1 MHDVSLSLSPR
12 RWPAS
17 ERIIAGSVAMA
28 MTLSSL
34 VGFTTPAFA
43 QPVPEPVPGEGVPPV
58 IGRPK
63 PRPQPQPGQPQPG
76 QPQPGV
82 PGDEGVIRADG
93 QKPGVIDT
101 KDGDKKGFNAGG
113 GGEAV
118 PGGEIPGDLPPGVEN
133 SETKVEN
140 VIEWK
145 TNFEQGIKCKKIPL
159 DAKIR
164 LDFNEIN
171 LGDLTKFISCVTE
184 QNFLLTGGVN
194 RAATVSI
201 LSPKPVSAYEAYK
214 AYLSALEA
222 NGLTVV
228 PNGKF
233 LEIVNSGE
241 SKSRGGPI
249 YGVNRGGPD
258 TDQMVTR
265 LIQLDHIQAEEI
277 LPVIEKFKTGP
288 ADITV
293 YGPTNTLIITD
304 TGTNIRRL
312 MKLIGDLDVPIGKE
326 RIWIRPVV
334 NAAATDVANL
344 LSQIIGEKAGKGGA
358 GAAGAAGA
366 VRAAGNRQARINKVQ
381 ANPQVAPNPAAPPDA
396 GGGSSVVGDAQDL
409 TNIQVS
415 KMIADERTNSLIF
428 VATRTAYLQIDK
440 IVRKLDVAIP
450 GEGSIHIHPLENA
463 DAEEI
468 AQTLSALASG
478 RAAAGGK
485 RGAGAPGAA
494 PTGAPAAAGGAVGEM
509 FQGDIKITAYK
520 PKNSLVIESSLK
532 DYQSLQ
538 KVIRLLDVRRKQVYV
553 EAIVME
559 IAQNQDKSTSFS
571 GSGGTTFDVDGST
584 IPLMFGAGGLAADLK
599 GIADTLG
606 KGGGAVGLIGP
617 PVEIP
622 SGGVGGETVSV
633 SLIGFTLKALQTTT
647 NVNVL
652 STPHI
657 LTLENEEAQ
666 IQVGKRRP
674 YSTLG
679 AAGGLGN
686 IANLL
691 GGSTGTN
698 SATSGLLGSLGGLA
712 GLGGLG
718 GAGVQYVDIDLTLK
732 IKPTVNASDFVRME
746 IEQSIDDIDG
756 LGVGDAPITSKR
768 KVNNVVEVHDGQAV
782 VIGGLIRDQESESV
796 SKVPFLGDIPLLGL
810 LFRKTTKTVEKRNL
824 IMIIVPHVIK
834 DPSDLKRL
842 HEQRMEEYRAF
853 ARTMGEREKEYSGEL
868 DYRKKSGIVHDAHET
883 VLKARTEREMRERLL
898 YDATDIDP
906 VGPPESHDIEYDPRK
921 SGAAPEEGAPPPA
934 KVDPKK
940 KPAPKAEGK

>member
-1 MHDVSLSLSPR
+1 MTAERTPLGRDVPNRNPWGSPR
-12 RWPAS
+12 MQP
-17 ERIIAGSVAMA
+17 
-28 MTLSSL
+28 LQSL
-34 VGFTTPAFA
+34 LCTGALAVLLAPTSALA
-43 QPVPEPVPGEGVPPV
+43 QNTPEPPPEGTPTPPV
-58 IGRPK
+58 VEGDPR
-63 PRPQPQPGQPQPG
+63 RPQPI
-76 QPQPGV
+76 
-82 PGDEGVIRADG
+82 IRTEG

-101 KDGDKKGFNAGG
+101 EDGGDKKGFQGG
-113 GGEAV
+113 GGATE
-118 PGGEIPGDLPPGVEN
+118 PGAELPPAVED

-171 LGDLTKFISCVTE
+171 LGDLTKFISCITE

-194 RAATVSI
+194 KSATVSI
-201 LSPKPVSAYEAYK
+201 LSPRPVTTFEAYK

-222 NGLTVV
+222 NGLTIV
-228 PNGKF
+228 PNGNF
-233 LEIVNSGE
+233 LEIVPSGE
-241 SKSRGGPI
+241 SRTKGGPI
-249 YGVNRGGPD
+249 YGPKNTGPN
-258 TDQMVTR
+258 TDQIVTR
-265 LIQLDHIQAEEI
+265 LIQLDHIPADEI
-277 LPVIEKFKTGP
+277 LPVIEKFKTGA

-293 YGPTNTLIITD
+293 YGPTNTIIITD
-304 TGTNIRRL
+304 TGANIRRL
-312 MKLIGDLDVPIGKE
+312 LKLIADLDVPVGKE

-334 NAAATDVANL
+334 NASATEIAGL
-344 LSQIIGEKAGKGGA
+344 LGQIIGEAAGGA
-358 GAAGAAGA
+358 ATPTPA
-366 VRAAGNRQARINKVQ
+366 RARTPSRRVTPTTK
-381 ANPQVAPNPAAPPDA
+381 PAAPTPD
-396 GGGSSVVGDAQDL
+396 GGTSVIGETQDL

-440 IVRKLDVAIP
+440 IVRRLDVAIP

-468 AQTLSALASG
+468 AQTLQALAQG
-478 RAAAGGK
+478 RSSTGTTR
-485 RGAGAPGAA
+485 RGTS
-494 PTGAPAAAGGAVGEM
+494 PTNQPPANTGQTGGAVGEM
-509 FQGDIKITAYK
+509 FEGEVKITAYA

-532 DYQSLQ
+532 DYLSLQ
-538 KVIRLLDVRRKQVYV
+538 KVIRQLDVRRKQVYV

-559 IAQNQDKSTSFS
+559 IAQNKDRQVGFS
-571 GSGGTTFDVDGST
+571 GSAGTTFDIDGET
-584 IPLMFGAGGLAADLK
+584 IPLMFGAGGLAADLQ

-606 KGGGAVGLIGP
+606 KGGGGIGLIGP
-617 PVEIP
+617 PVDIP
-622 SGGVGGETVSV
+622 AGGVDGGTVSV

-657 LTLENEEAQ
+657 LTLENEEAE

-679 AAGGLGN
+679 IGGGLGN
-686 IANLL
+686 L
-691 GGSTGTN
+691 G
-698 SATSGLLGSLGGLA
+698 GLLG

-718 GAGVQYVDIDLTLK
+718 GNTGNLGNLGNLGGLGGLGLGGLGLGGLGNAGVQYVDIDLTLK

-768 KVNNVVEVHDGQAV
+768 KVSNVVEVRDGQAV
-782 VIGGLIRDQESESV
+782 VIGGLIRDQESETV
-796 SKVPFLGDIPLLGL
+796 AKVPFLGDIPLLGL
-810 LFRKTTKTVEKRNL
+810 LFRKTTKTTEKRNL

-842 HEQRMEEYRAF
+842 HEKRMEEYREF
-853 ARTMGEREKEYSGEL
+853 ARTMAEREKEYAGEL
-868 DYRKKSGIVHDAHET
+868 DYRKKSGLLHDVHET
-883 VLKARTEREMRERLL
+883 VQKARSERELRERLL
-898 YDATDIDP
+898 YDGTDIDP
-906 VGPPESHDIEYDPRK
+906 VGPPETHDIEYDPRD
-921 SGAAPEEGAPPPA
+921 SVPNGGPQDSRAPAPGEPPERGTGVEDEGGDEGADRFA
-934 KVDPKK
+934 G
-940 KPAPKAEGK
+940 ER

>member
-1 MHDVSLSLSPR
+1 MQPSEPSILTRLRGAR
-12 RWPAS
+12 RTPLLQ
-17 ERIIAGSVAMA
+17 SVAALVA
-28 MTLSSL
+28 MGL
-34 VGFTTPAFA
+34 AFPTVALA
-43 QPVPEPVPGEGVPPV
+43 QPAPEPPPEGTPVPGEGVPPV
-58 IGRPK
+58 VK
-63 PRPQPQPGQPQPG
+63 PDPRRPQPIIRT
-76 QPQPGV
+76 
-82 PGDEGVIRADG
+82 EGG
-93 QKPGVIDT
+93 KPGVIDT
-101 KDGDKKGFNAGG
+101 GDGDKKGFTG
-113 GGEAV
+113 GGENAD
-118 PGGEIPGDLPPGVEN
+118 PANELPPGVTD
-133 SETKVEN
+133 SETKIEE

-164 LDFNEIN
+164 LDFNEIT

-194 RAATVSI
+194 KSATVSI
-201 LSPKPVSAYEAYK
+201 LSPKPVTAYEAYK

-228 PNGKF
+228 PNGQF

-241 SKSRGGPI
+241 SKNKGGPI
-249 YGVNRGGPD
+249 YGVKSSGPN

-265 LIQLDHIQAEEI
+265 LIQLDHIPAEEI
-277 LPVIEKFKTGP
+277 LPVIEKFKTGA

-304 TGTNIRRL
+304 TGSNIRRL
-312 MKLIGDLDVPIGKE
+312 MKLIGDLDVPVGKE

-334 NAAATDVANL
+334 NASAAEIAAL
-344 LSQIIGEKAGKGGA
+344 LGQIIGDGGA
-358 GAAGAAGA
+358 APTPNKPRTTSSSSK
-366 VRAAGNRQARINKVQ
+366 RAPTKNVPNI
-381 ANPQVAPNPAAPPDA
+381 PNPSPADA
-396 GGGSSVVGDAQDL
+396 GGGTSVVGETPDL
-409 TNIQVS
+409 ANIQVS

-440 IVRKLDVAIP
+440 IVRRLDVAIP

-468 AQTLSALASG
+468 ASTLSALAGGRPSG
-478 RAAAGGK
+478 TSRRTGGT
-485 RGAGAPGAA
+485 ANTPAPG
-494 PTGAPAAAGGAVGEM
+494 GNAPAPGGAVGEM
-509 FQGDIKITAYK
+509 FEGEVKITAYK

-532 DYQSLQ
+532 DYQALQ
-538 KVIRLLDVRRKQVYV
+538 KVIRQLDVRRKQVYV

-559 IAQNQDKSTSFS
+559 IAQNKDRQIGFS
-571 GSGGTTFDVDGST
+571 GSAGTTFDVSGET
-584 IPLMFGAGGLAADLK
+584 IPLLFGAGGLAADLQ

-606 KGGGAVGLIGP
+606 KGGGGVGLIGP
-617 PVEIP
+617 PVDIP
-622 SGGVGGETVSV
+622 AGGVDGGTVSV

-657 LTLENEEAQ
+657 LTLENEEAE

-679 AAGGLGN
+679 VGGGLGN
-686 IANLL
+686 IAGLL
-691 GGSTGTN
+691 GGLGGGQTG
-698 SATSGLLGSLGGLA
+698 GLGGLGGLA

-718 GAGVQYVDIDLTLK
+718 GLGNAGVQYVDIDLTLK

-768 KVNNVVEVHDGQAV
+768 KVSNVVEVRDGQAV
-782 VIGGLIRDQESESV
+782 VIGGLIRDQESETV

-842 HEQRMEEYRAF
+842 HEQRMKEYRDF

-868 DYRKKSGIVHDAHET
+868 DYRKKSGILHDVHQT
-883 VLKARTEREMRERLL
+883 VNKVRSEREMRERML
-898 YDATDIDP
+898 YDGSDIDP
-906 VGPPESHDIEYDPRK
+906 VGPPETHDIEYDPRDAVPK
-921 SGAAPEEGAPPPA
+921 DAPSP
-934 KVDPKK
+934 K
-940 KPAPKAEGK
+940 KPAPPKGTKNEVPGDDGDTAEINGKQE

>member
-1 MHDVSLSLSPR
+1 MQP
-12 RWPAS
+12 S
-17 ERIIAGSVAMA
+17 EPSILTRLRAARATPVLQTMV
-28 MTLSSL
+28 TLIVMGL
-34 VGFTTPAFA
+34 AFPTVAFA
-43 QPVPEPVPGEGVPPV
+43 QPVPEPTPGGTPVPGEGVPPV
-58 IGRPK
+58 VK
-63 PRPQPQPGQPQPG
+63 PDPRRPQPIIRT
-76 QPQPGV
+76 
-82 PGDEGVIRADG
+82 EGG
-93 QKPGVIDT
+93 KPGVIDT
-101 KDGDKKGFNAGG
+101 GDGDKKGFNGG
-113 GGEAV
+113 GDSTDPANE
-118 PGGEIPGDLPPGVEN
+118 LPPGVTE
-133 SETKVEN
+133 SETKIEE

-164 LDFNEIN
+164 LDFNEIT

-194 RAATVSI
+194 KSATVSI
-201 LSPKPVSAYEAYK
+201 LSPKPVTAYEAYK

-228 PNGKF
+228 PNGQF

-241 SKSRGGPI
+241 SKTKGGPI
-249 YGVNRGGPD
+249 FGVKSSGPN

-265 LIQLDHIQAEEI
+265 LIQLDHIPAEEI
-277 LPVIEKFKTGP
+277 LPVIEKFKTGA

-304 TGTNIRRL
+304 TGANIRRML
-312 MKLIGDLDVPIGKE
+312 KLIGDLDVPVGKE

-334 NAAATDVANL
+334 NASAAEIAAL
-344 LSQIIGEKAGKGGA
+344 LGQIIGDGTA
-358 GAAGAAGA
+358 GAASTKGRTTSAPATK
-366 VRAAGNRQARINKVQ
+366 RAPTKNV
-381 ANPQVAPNPAAPPDA
+381 PQLPPDA
-396 GGGSSVVGDAQDL
+396 GGGTSVVGETPDL
-409 TNIQVS
+409 TNIHVS

-440 IVRKLDVAIP
+440 IVRRLDVAIP

-468 AQTLSALASG
+468 ATTLSALAGGRSSG
-478 RAAAGGK
+478 TSRRTGGTAAA
-485 RGAGAPGAA
+485 P
-494 PTGAPAAAGGAVGEM
+494 PAGGAPTAGGSVGEM
-509 FQGDIKITAYK
+509 FEGEVKITAYK

-532 DYQSLQ
+532 DYLALQ
-538 KVIRLLDVRRKQVYV
+538 KVIRQLDVRRKQVYV

-559 IAQNQDKSTSFS
+559 IAQNKDRQIGFS
-571 GSGGTTFDVDGST
+571 GSAGTTFDVDGET
-584 IPLMFGAGGLAADLK
+584 IPLLFGAGGLAADLQ

-606 KGGGAVGLIGP
+606 KGGGGVGLIGP
-617 PVEIP
+617 PVDIP
-622 SGGVGGETVSV
+622 AGGVDGGTVSV

-657 LTLENEEAQ
+657 LTLENEEAE

-679 AAGGLGN
+679 VGSGLGN
-686 IANLL
+686 IAGLL
-691 GGSTGTN
+691 GGLTGGTN
-698 SATSGLLGSLGGLA
+698 AGALGGLA

-718 GAGVQYVDIDLTLK
+718 GLGGNGGVQYVDIDLTLK

-768 KVNNVVEVHDGQAV
+768 KVSNVVEVRDGQAV
-782 VIGGLIRDQESESV
+782 VIGGLIRDQESETV

-842 HEQRMEEYRAF
+842 HEQRMKEYRDF

-868 DYRKKSGIVHDAHET
+868 DYRKKSGILFDVHTT
-883 VLKARTEREMRERLL
+883 VNKVRSEREMRERML
-898 YDATDIDP
+898 YDGSDIDK
-906 VGPPESHDIEYDPRK
+906 VGPPETHDIEYDARDAIPK
-921 SGAAPEEGAPPPA
+921 ETPA
-934 KVDPKK
+934 PKK
-940 KPAPKAEGK
+940 KGTPDKGTKVEDDLDDGLPLEKTAGDNRLDPGEK

>member
-1 MHDVSLSLSPR
+1 MQQQLPLLARLRARRRSPVNQSLAALVACALALST
-12 RWPAS
+12 PAS
-17 ERIIAGSVAMA
+17 
-28 MTLSSL
+28 
-34 VGFTTPAFA
+34 A
-43 QPVPEPVPGEGVPPV
+43 QPVPEPEPPPEGAPEPGEGVPPV
-58 IGRPK
+58 ITPGK
-63 PRPQPQPGQPQPG
+63 RPQPILRT
-76 QPQPGV
+76 
-82 PGDEGVIRADG
+82 EGG
-93 QKPGVIDT
+93 KPGVIDT
-101 KDGDKKGFNAGG
+101 GGDGDKKPFLAGEG
-113 GGEAV
+113 TEA
-118 PGGEIPGDLPPGVEN
+118 GSDLPPGVED
-133 SETKVEN
+133 SETKIEE

-145 TNFEQGIKCKKIPL
+145 TNFEQGIKCRKIPL

-164 LDFNEIN
+164 LDFNEIT

-194 RAATVSI
+194 KGATVSI
-201 LSPKPVSAYEAYK
+201 LSPKPVTAYEAYK

-222 NGLTVV
+222 NGMTII
-228 PNGKF
+228 PNGQF
-233 LEIVNSGE
+233 LEIVPSGE
-241 SKSRGGPI
+241 SKSKGGPI
-249 YGVNRGGPD
+249 YGPKNTGPN

-265 LIQLDHIQAEEI
+265 LIQLDHIPAEEI
-277 LPVIEKFKTGP
+277 LPVIEKFKTSA

-304 TGTNIRRL
+304 TGSNIRRL
-312 MKLIGDLDVPIGKE
+312 LKLISDLDVPIGKE

-334 NAAATDVANL
+334 NASASEIAGL
-344 LSQIIGEKAGKGGA
+344 LGQIIGDGGGA
-358 GAAGAAGA
+358 AATTPAGG
-366 VRAAGNRQARINKVQ
+366 VRNRRTNRPTPAK
-381 ANPQVAPNPAAPPDA
+381 APGSPGAPPD
-396 GGGSSVVGDAQDL
+396 GGTSVVGETPDL

-440 IVRKLDVAIP
+440 IVRRLDVAIP

-468 AQTLSALASG
+468 AQTLQALAQGRSSSG
-478 RAAAGGK
+478 TTRRTPTGTQP
-485 RGAGAPGAA
+485 GAPANTGAPGA
-494 PTGAPAAAGGAVGEM
+494 PAGGAVGEM
-509 FQGDIKITAYK
+509 FEGEVKITAYK

-532 DYQSLQ
+532 DYIALQ
-538 KVIRLLDVRRKQVYV
+538 KVIRQLDVRRKQVYV

-559 IAQNQDKSTSFS
+559 IAQNKDRTIGFS
-571 GSGGTTFDVDGST
+571 GSAGTTFDVDGET
-584 IPLMFGAGGLAADLK
+584 IPLMFGAGGLAADLQ

-606 KGGGAVGLIGP
+606 KGGGGIGLIGP
-617 PVEIP
+617 PVDIP
-622 SGGVGGETVSV
+622 AGGVDGGEVSV

-657 LTLENEEAQ
+657 LTLENEEAE

-679 AAGGLGN
+679 LGGGLSGLGGLLGGLGGLGGTNTGGLGN
-686 IANLL
+686 
-691 GGSTGTN
+691 
-698 SATSGLLGSLGGLA
+698 LGGL
-712 GLGGLG
+712 GLGGLGLGSLGGLG

-768 KVNNVVEVHDGQAV
+768 KVSNVVEVRDGQAV

-796 SKVPFLGDIPLLGL
+796 AKVPFLGDIPLLGL
-810 LFRKTTKTVEKRNL
+810 LFRKTTKTTEKRNL

-842 HEQRMEEYRAF
+842 HEKRMEEYREF
-853 ARTMGEREKEYSGEL
+853 ARTMAEREKEYAGEL
-868 DYRKKSGIVHDAHET
+868 DYRKKSGLLHDVHET
-883 VLKARTEREMRERLL
+883 VQKVRSERELRERMI
-898 YDATDIDP
+898 YEGTDIDP
-906 VGPPESHDIEYDPRK
+906 IGPPETHDIEYDPRDQM
-921 SGAAPEEGAPPPA
+921 PDEGGEA
-934 KVDPKK
+934 
-940 KPAPKAEGK
+940 PAPKKGAPKR